1 MTIGSRLTQVLA
13 AAGLGLLAACGSS
26 DDGPGTGGVSV
37 EEAEA
42 LDQAAEMLDSQRLP
56 PEALEEAADQPGT
69 DLAPNA
75 ANGGAAN
82 GGATQ

>member
-1 MTIGSRLTQVLA
+1 MIRFVRRSLA
-13 AAGLGLLAACGSS
+13 MAGLALLAGCGGG

-56 PEALEEAADQPGT
+56 PAALDEAADAPGT
-69 DLAPNA
+69 DLAPEPA
-75 ANGGAAN
+75 ASPAG
-82 GGATQ
+82 Q